1 MSPVKRRWTPA
12 AFLMTKF
19 RDSPRS
25 TCHLWKLSRGFAIFA
40 AILLT
45 VVWWKVI
52 ERNVDRSPYVA
63 IYAGIDRKWE
73 CFKRTCKGKKESRN
87 LGKFLKTDYFSMF
100 VVQLLFPV
108 EDFDNE
114 CLISVLSLYSLWL
127 VFSMN
132 LETGFRQRS
141 KRIYI
146 YILEYWCT
154 VEAYLSSFYL
164 WQFDEL
170 ILQSLLIFFSSSI
183 QLITFVS
190 YLPFNPSICHFLLV
204 HISCVHCIIEIEIEY

>member
-87 LGKFLKTDYFSMF
+87 LGKFLKTDYFSIF

-114 CLISVLSLYSLWL
+114 CLISVLSFYSLWL
-127 VFSMN
+127 VFSTN

-141 KRIYI
+141 NI

-170 ILQSLLIFFSSSI
+170 ILQSLLIFFSSRI

>member
-87 LGKFLKTDYFSMF
+87 LGKFLKTDYFSIF

-114 CLISVLSLYSLWL
+114 CLISVLSFYSLWL
-127 VFSMN
+127 VFSTN

-141 KRIYI
+141 NIYI
-146 YILEYWCT
+146 YIGILVYSWSLFIEF
-154 VEAYLSSFYL
+154 LSL
-164 WQFDEL
+164 TIWR
-170 ILQSLLIFFSSSI
+170 INSSI
-183 QLITFVS
+183 AS
-190 YLPFNPSICHFLLV
+190 YFFLF
-204 HISCVHCIIEIEIEY
+204 

>member
-1 MSPVKRRWTPA
+1 
-12 AFLMTKF
+12 MTKF

-87 LGKFLKTDYFSMF
+87 LGKFLKTDYFSIF

-114 CLISVLSLYSLWL
+114 CLISVLSFYSLWL
-127 VFSMN
+127 VFSTN

-141 KRIYI
+141 NI

-170 ILQSLLIFFSSSI
+170 ILQSLLIFSSSSI

>member
-87 LGKFLKTDYFSMF
+87 LGKFLKTDYFSIF

-114 CLISVLSLYSLWL
+114 CLISVLSFLFSLACVLYEPRDWISTEI
-127 VFSMN
+127 
-132 LETGFRQRS
+132 ETY
-141 KRIYI
+141 IYI
-146 YILEYWCT
+146 YWNIGVQLKLIYR
-154 VEAYLSSFYL
+154 VSI
-164 WQFDEL
+164 FDNL
-170 ILQSLLIFFSSSI
+170 
-183 QLITFVS
+183 T
-190 YLPFNPSICHFLLV
+190 N
-204 HISCVHCIIEIEIEY
+204 